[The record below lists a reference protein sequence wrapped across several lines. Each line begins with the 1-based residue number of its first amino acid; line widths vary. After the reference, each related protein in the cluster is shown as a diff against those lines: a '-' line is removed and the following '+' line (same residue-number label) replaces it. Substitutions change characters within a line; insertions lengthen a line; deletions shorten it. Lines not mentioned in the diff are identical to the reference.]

1 MVLIITTIWFPPS
14 KSEEMNKI
22 SAEEHLRSRNLYDPK
37 ENNQSL
43 FTGFSSDKKSYK
55 MKWVQ
60 KINREDLFINYN
72 AVMIR
77 ATYICNNIEGATY
90 RIEILYELEDLAE
103 ATR

>member
-22 SAEEHLRSRNLYDPK
+22 SAEEHLRSRGLYDPK

-43 FTGFSSDKKSYK
+43 FTGFSSDKSSYK
-55 MKWVQ
+55 MKWIQ
-60 KINREDLFINYN
+60 KISREDLFINYN

-77 ATYICNNIEGATY
+77 ATYICNNIEGSTY
-90 RIEILYELEDLAE
+90 RIEIWYELEDLAE

>member
-1 MVLIITTIWFPPS
+1 MVLIITTIYFPPT
-14 KSEEMNKI
+14 KSEEMDKF

-37 ENNQSL
+37 EKNLSL

-55 MKWVQ
+55 MKWIQ

-77 ATYICNNIEGATY
+77 ATYICHNIEGATY
-90 RIEILYELEDLAE
+90 QIEIFYELEDLAE

>member
-1 MVLIITTIWFPPS
+1 MVLIITTIRFPPS
-14 KSEEMNKI
+14 KSEEMNTF
-22 SAEEHLRSRNLYDPK
+22 STEEHLQSRNLYDSK

-43 FTGFSSDKKSYK
+43 LTGFSSDKKSYK
-55 MKWVQ
+55 MKWIQ

-90 RIEILYELEDLAE
+90 QIEILYELKDLVE